1 MYMPSLKP
9 ISLICNSDNRLKQL
23 WFWITAT
30 RKWKFDE
37 DYVIYYRKQN
47 KYIYIPK
54 TFVIDGASVPK
65 IFYNI
70 YNPVGILLLGALPH
84 DFGYKYNG
92 LLVLDI
98 NTTQLHL
105 EVYSKDELDKI
116 FEEIN
121 IQFNNLPHITY
132 YASLTLKLF
141 GFFAWNNHRKTDI
154 HFSDDYPEYLDN
166 FKLPESIESK
176 FCRGKKNDIKLK
188 NV

>member
-9 ISLICNSDNRLKQL
+9 IPLICNSDSRLKQL

-37 DYVIYYRKQN
+37 DYIIHYRKQN

-54 TFVIDGASVPK
+54 GFRINGPSIPK
-65 IFYNI
+65 IGYTI
-70 YNPVGILLLGALPH
+70 YNPVGILFLGSMPH

-98 NTTQLHL
+98 NTKQLHL
-105 EVYSKDELDKI
+105 EVYTKDELDII
-116 FEEIN
+116 FNDIN
-121 IQFNNLPHITY
+121 IQFNNLPHITNCAY
-132 YASLTLKLF
+132 VALKLF
-141 GFFAWNNHRKTDI
+141 GFFAWNKHRKANRYFI
-154 HFSDDYPEYLDN
+154 SDYPEYLTD
-166 FKLPESIESK
+166 FKLPKSIESK
-176 FCRGKKNDIKLK
+176 FCRGKNDIKLK